1 MIKHSITRTVMLVA
15 GLGAVLALAVPASAS
30 QAQAGGTNNRTVR
43 IGSCSISGGFATCE
57 ASGSVNR
64 PIRIKV
70 HVKASPNQRFT
81 GNWSMVCSK
90 GTGAASTSGTVS
102 GLTPRV
108 KELRMPFANPDSC
121 DVAAIASLNGSG
133 SIHVYLTARV
143 P

>member
-1 MIKHSITRTVMLVA
+1 MIKLARAIALITCV
-15 GLGAVLALAVPASAS
+15 GAILAVAVPASAS
-30 QAQAGGTNNRTVR
+30 MHRRNVTVR
-43 IGSCSISGGFATCE
+43 FASCRSSGEFAACD
-57 ASGSVNR
+57 ASGSVNN

-70 HVKASPNQRFT
+70 HVKASPNQRVSGDWAMT
-81 GNWSMVCSK
+81 CSR
-90 GTGAASTSGTVS
+90 GTSVGSSSGTVS

-121 DVAAIASLNGSG
+121 SVAADVGLDNGG

>member
-1 MIKHSITRTVMLVA
+1 MIKIARVIALITCVGAML
-15 GLGAVLALAVPASAS
+15 AVAVPASAS
-30 QAQAGGTNNRTVR
+30 QAMHRNRTVR
-43 IGSCSISGGFATCE
+43 FGSCRVSGGFATCE
-57 ASGSVNR
+57 ASGSVNN

-81 GNWSMVCSK
+81 GNWTMVCSK

-133 SIHVYLTARV
+133 SLHVYLTARV